1 MIRTDNFISFHD
13 LTPEANYLW
22 ISPTVYDVLGHEPE
36 YFVGRSVWDIIHAE
50 DLADSRNA
58 HKENVINDLAVTQA
72 VVRYKH
78 KEGHYIH
85 FLSVFGLCYDMI
97 VNCSTLLDQSAA
109 AYVQRRA
116 HSSVMTRMVGS
127 RKEEF
132 ERVRRHHEAFVAST
146 WNPQA
151 MEPELR
157 VCLILNRFTR
167 NLVVMYASGACERV
181 LQVDP
186 DEITGKPILLY
197 LRADD
202 LAPFV
207 EQVDFIKASTAIA
220 QMRFWFQSPSLVRA
234 IPCEAIIIGA
244 TDGIVAVI
252 RRCRPFVRR
261 HLIAA
266 APFYATSGQC
276 TSWSTHPI
284 QSFGSSP
291 ATASTTHSP
300 PNCGSYEMKSD
311 SPQSISRSVLDR
323 IRILD
328 LDDEGRSRP
337 LMELPENDP
346 CLVFESTAVTEV
358 PAFKEVIVQRYTE
371 SDDEDN
377 DDDVECLGL
386 RDMDIDDN
394 SESGFRR

>member
-1 MIRTDNFISFHD
+1 
-13 LTPEANYLW
+13 
-22 ISPTVYDVLGHEPE
+22 
-36 YFVGRSVWDIIHAE
+36 
-50 DLADSRNA
+50 
-58 HKENVINDLAVTQA
+58 
-72 VVRYKH
+72 
-78 KEGHYIH
+78 
-85 FLSVFGLCYDMI
+85 
-97 VNCSTLLDQSAA
+97 
-109 AYVQRRA
+109 
-116 HSSVMTRMVGS
+116 
-127 RKEEF
+127 
-132 ERVRRHHEAFVAST
+132 
-146 WNPQA
+146 
-151 MEPELR
+151 
-157 VCLILNRFTR
+157 
-167 NLVVMYASGACERV
+167 MYASGACERV

-220 QMRFWFQSPSLVRA
+220 QMRF
-234 IPCEAIIIGA
+234 C
-244 TDGIVAVI
+244 
-252 RRCRPFVRR
+252 
-261 HLIAA
+261 
-266 APFYATSGQC
+266 
-276 TSWSTHPI
+276 
-284 QSFGSSP
+284 
-291 ATASTTHSP
+291 
-300 PNCGSYEMKSD
+300 YEMKSD